1 LKNPGYAFGTGQR
14 NLAILLVPSP
24 DKGGGTVIR
33 DLDTDQI
40 KRQKNTHLNRK
51 KKIGKEKKR
60 KIKVMK

>member
-40 KRQKNTHLNRK
+40 KRQKKYTSEQEKKNRKRK
-51 KKIGKEKKR
+51 KKEN
-60 KIKVMK
+60 